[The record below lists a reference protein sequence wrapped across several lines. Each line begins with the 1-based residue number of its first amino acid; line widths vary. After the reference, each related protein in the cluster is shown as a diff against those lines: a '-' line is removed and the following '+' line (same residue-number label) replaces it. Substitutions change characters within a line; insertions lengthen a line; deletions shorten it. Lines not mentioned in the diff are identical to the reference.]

1 MRKIQIN
8 LSIYNEKK
16 KYFHLNF
23 GYNFYNWFY
32 IAKCII
38 TMYTGVRRF
47 AGGLDRVEV
56 PWNVVT

>member
-1 MRKIQIN
+1 MKN
-8 LSIYNEKK
+8 N
-16 KYFHLNF
+16 YFHLNF

-56 PWNVVT
+56 LWNVVT